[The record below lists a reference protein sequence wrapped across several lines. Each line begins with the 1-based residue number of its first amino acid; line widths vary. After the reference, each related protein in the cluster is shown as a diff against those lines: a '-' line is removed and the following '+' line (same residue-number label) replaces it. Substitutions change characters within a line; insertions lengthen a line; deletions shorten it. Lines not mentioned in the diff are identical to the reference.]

1 MVQFPNCKINIGL
14 NVINKRDDG
23 YHNLETVFYPIEL
36 KDAVEIIQ
44 SESLSFNASGLQVEG
59 HKDDNLC
66 VKAYYLLKKNF
77 PDLPAVDMYLHKAIP
92 MGAGLGGGSADG
104 AFVLK
109 MLNEKFDLQLPN
121 KNLLEYALQLG
132 SDCPF
137 FIINQPCFAEGR
149 GEILNPVAL
158 DLSTYSI
165 VLVNP
170 GIHVST
176 KEAFAAL
183 APTLPKKN
191 IREIIT
197 QPIATWKEELYND
210 FEKPVFTL
218 YPAIKEVKDR
228 LYSAGALYASM
239 TGSGSTVYG
248 IFEEKPDLKNLFTEN
263 YSVFYV

>member
-23 YHNLETVFYPIEL
+23 YHNLETVFYSIGL

-44 SESLSFNASGLQVEG
+44 SESLSFSSSGLQVEG

-66 VKAYYLLKKNF
+66 VKAYYLLKKDF
-77 PDLPAVDMYLHKAIP
+77 PDLSAVTMYLHKAIP

-109 MLNEKFDLQLPN
+109 MLNEKFNLQLPN

-158 DLSTYSI
+158 DLSAYSI

-248 IFEEKPDLKNLFTEN
+248 IFEEKPDLKNLFPEN
-263 YSVFYV
+263 YFCKII